1 MPRAHKPRAGSLQYW
16 PRKRAS
22 RIYPRIRAWKK
33 TNELKLMGFCGYKV
47 GMTHLL
53 LKDSNPH
60 SATKEENIYTPAT
73 IIECPPIKVYA
84 IRFYKHEDNQL
95 KVHTDFLNSKLDKE
109 LSRKLKIPKKY
120 NKNIDD
126 INLGNIKDIKI
137 LIYTQ
142 PKLTTLEKKK
152 PEVFEVDI
160 GGSEVQEKL
169 NFAKS
174 LLDKELKV
182 SDYFKQGQF
191 VDIHAI
197 TKGKGLQGPVKRFG
211 INLKSHKS
219 EKKRRAPANLGPW
232 TPSKVS
238 FRVPQKGQMGFHTRT
253 IFNNIIL
260 DIQKDSSKITTKSM
274 FKHYG
279 NIKNEYLLLRG
290 SVPGPYKRLIRFSE
304 AIRPFKK
311 AHPINISYI
320 SVKNES

>member
-60 SATKEENIYTPAT
+60 SATKE
-73 IIECPPIKVYA
+73 
-84 IRFYKHEDNQL
+84 
-95 KVHTDFLNSKLDKE
+95 
-109 LSRKLKIPKKY
+109 Y

-260 DIQKDSSKITTKSM
+260 DIQKDSSKITPKSM